1 MKKFLSTL
9 LGVAAPIFLA
19 AQIKIT
25 HGPWLCDM
33 TSTGVTVV
41 WTTDKPALSWVE
53 IAEDNGNSFYQKEH
67 KRHYETV
74 AGRRQAHKRVH
85 AVRLKHLKPGT
96 RYNYRIFSQEVV
108 EWKYNDAVKYG
119 DVAATNVFS
128 RAPLRFTTFPEKGSD
143 ISFLVFNDIHGRA
156 DYMAEL
162 VKNEDFSTHD
172 FVLFNGDMSSS
183 VENSDQLF
191 KDYIDTAVSL
201 YASELPLIY
210 NRGNHET
217 RGRHADFLAEYFP
230 TNSKNFYQLYMV
242 GDIACLVLDCGE
254 DKPDNDIE
262 YGNLADYDA
271 YRVEESE
278 WLRQV
283 VASES
288 FRNAAARIVFLH
300 IPLGNGSWHGN
311 LHLEELFLPILN
323 EAGIDVMFPG
333 TRTGTDSGS
342 PTKKSASRY

>member
-119 DVAATNVFS
+119 D
-128 RAPLRFTTFPEKGSD
+128 
-143 ISFLVFNDIHGRA
+143 
-156 DYMAEL
+156 
-162 VKNEDFSTHD
+162 
-172 FVLFNGDMSSS
+172 
-183 VENSDQLF
+183 
-191 KDYIDTAVSL
+191 
-201 YASELPLIY
+201 
-210 NRGNHET
+210 
-217 RGRHADFLAEYFP
+217 
-230 TNSKNFYQLYMV
+230 
-242 GDIACLVLDCGE
+242 
-254 DKPDNDIE
+254 
-262 YGNLADYDA
+262 
-271 YRVEESE
+271 
-278 WLRQV
+278 
-283 VASES
+283 
-288 FRNAAARIVFLH
+288 
-300 IPLGNGSWHGN
+300 
-311 LHLEELFLPILN
+311 
-323 EAGIDVMFPG
+323 
-333 TRTGTDSGS
+333 
-342 PTKKSASRY
+342 